1 MGSQQQLVSLR
12 LVLDPIVDVRQGRLH
27 ADGDVRRQ
35 RERLVEVANQV
46 RLDLLAGVNNN
57 KLQYKQ
63 TNKKIKTIVFSRL
76 PKKKKKKKKKIFF
89 FPPQKKKKKKKK
101 KS

>member
-1 MGSQQQLVSLR
+1 MVQGSARLQGSQQQLVSLR

-57 KLQYKQ
+57 QLQYKQ

-76 PKKKKKKKKKIFF
+76 PLLEPKQQHRRILRIRLF
-89 FPPQKKKKKKKK
+89 
-101 KS
+101 